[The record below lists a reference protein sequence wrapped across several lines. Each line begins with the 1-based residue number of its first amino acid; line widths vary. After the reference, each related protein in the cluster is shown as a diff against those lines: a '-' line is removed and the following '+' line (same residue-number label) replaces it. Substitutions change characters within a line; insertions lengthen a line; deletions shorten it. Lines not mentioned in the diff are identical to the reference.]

1 MEKDGE
7 RNFELIYKCYTLR
20 VTRYIFVSGRVNEWT
35 SKRVVTTI
43 SINLSTCQLVNLLT
57 NKINIMQITI
67 NRIAKKATYTIGRLL
82 IDGKYFCDTLEPADH
97 GLKKRMSLVKIKKIK
112 HDRGRSAIPTG
123 TYRVLITKS
132 PKFKAWLPLIFGVP
146 GFEGIRIHAG
156 NKPVNTRGCI
166 LVGRNRIKGQLVTS
180 RAVLLSLIR
189 VMTEALDREEIIML
203 NIQ

>member
-1 MEKDGE
+1 
-7 RNFELIYKCYTLR
+7 
-20 VTRYIFVSGRVNEWT
+20 
-35 SKRVVTTI
+35 
-43 SINLSTCQLVNLLT
+43 
-57 NKINIMQITI
+57 MQITI

-132 PKFKAWLPLIFGVP
+132 PKFKEWLPLIFGVP
-146 GFEGIRIHAG
+146 GFEGIRIHTG

-189 VMTEALDREEIIML
+189 AMTEALDREEIIML
-203 NIQ
+203 NIR

>member
-1 MEKDGE
+1 MASDGE

-20 VTRYIFVSGRVNEWT
+20 VTRYIFVSGQVNE
-35 SKRVVTTI
+35 
-43 SINLSTCQLVNLLT
+43 LLLQYLLTCQPVNPLT
-57 NKINIMQITI
+57 RQPNKIDIMQITI

-97 GLKKRMSLVKIKKIK
+97 GLKKKMSLVKIKKIK
-112 HDRGRSAIPTG
+112 HDRGRTAIPTG
-123 TYRVLITKS
+123 NYRVLITKS
-132 PKFKAWLPLIFGVP
+132 PKFKEWLPLIFGVP

-189 VMTEALDREEIIML
+189 AMTEALDREEIIML
-203 NIQ
+203 NIR

>member
-1 MEKDGE
+1 
-7 RNFELIYKCYTLR
+7 
-20 VTRYIFVSGRVNEWT
+20 
-35 SKRVVTTI
+35 
-43 SINLSTCQLVNLLT
+43 
-57 NKINIMQITI
+57 MQITI

-132 PKFKAWLPLIFGVP
+132 PLIFGVP

-189 VMTEALDREEIIML
+189 AMTEALDREEIIML

>member
-1 MEKDGE
+1 MEKE
-7 RNFELIYKCYTLR
+7 TLNSFIS

>member
-132 PKFKAWLPLIFGVP
+132 PKFKEWLPLIFGVP

-189 VMTEALDREEIIML
+189 AMTEALDREEIIML

>member
-1 MEKDGE
+1 
-7 RNFELIYKCYTLR
+7 
-20 VTRYIFVSGRVNEWT
+20 
-35 SKRVVTTI
+35 
-43 SINLSTCQLVNLLT
+43 
-57 NKINIMQITI
+57 MQITI
-67 NRIAKKATYTIGRLL
+67 NIIAKKATYTIGRLL

-189 VMTEALDREEIIML
+189 AMTEALDREEIIML
-203 NIQ
+203 NIR